1 AGTQVAGHPFS
12 VDGADELGGLP
23 LADAPEPSQA
33 SRLDELVESSQRYLT
48 AIIEGTPQDGM
59 NRIASRV
66 PTVRLLSFNQDY
78 VDRRLRPADLVD
90 KYLLAVSERNVR
102 LLYLRPYT
110 TTELGDPLANTE
122 RMISALSAAL
132 ASEGYVVEPLASLET
147 SYSTSAALRF

>member
-1 AGTQVAGHPFS
+1 RIILCLSTSRALPCRLSFPTRRSSDLASVIEGSQPF
-12 VDGADELGGLP
+12 
-23 LADAPEPSQA
+23 
-33 SRLDELVESSQRYLT
+33 LT
-48 AIIEGTPQDGM
+48 AVIEGTPQSGM
-59 NRIASRV
+59 SLISGKV

-122 RMISALSAAL
+122 RMISALSAEIGR
-132 ASEGYVVEPLASLET
+132 ASCRERV
-147 SYSTSAALRF
+147 

>member
-59 NRIASRV
+59 ATISSRV

-110 TTELGDPLANTE
+110 TTELGDLITNTE
-122 RMISALSAAL
+122 SLIERLNLALTR
-132 ASEGYVVEPLASLET
+132 EGY
-147 SYSTSAALRF
+147 